1 MKKIVIMFF
10 VVLAGLLN
18 GCAKADNKISDTIIV
33 YGSMGTST
41 SYSDLGVFENER
53 GILYYFDPVTG
64 IRTPLCSKVNC
75 RHEGYSSTNPHP
87 TCDAFFA
94 EWYNC
99 SAIVGDRLYYVAGEE
114 KNPLFVKD
122 IYRADKDGTNRRLLY
137 RAENTEI
144 FTLGTYEDNYFIYL
158 YYNQEDQNGLPLEKI
173 RLGMILLD
181 LETEEITDVDFGD
194 TYGGRLLAA
203 TVKDDKV
210 YIYESYFTEDI
221 SKIDFAGLSALERE
235 DYNNSF
241 LKEEIWEYNIKTG
254 EKRKYCE
261 IPSDSTFCMI
271 AYGHMFTCYNNRMI
285 LQELGNDTVY
295 EITGVSC
302 EGYSKCLFDS
312 GVLFSGNGK
321 VLLWENGTRE
331 LKEIGTYDPENRIY
345 LTWVTPHWV
354 YGNIFG
360 TAGNDLVC
368 FPREEFMKG
377 SFEYKVMDNGE

>member
-1 MKKIVIMFF
+1 MLVSILTGCTKTKK
-10 VVLAGLLN
+10 N
-18 GCAKADNKISDTIIV
+18 ADFDAIIA
-33 YGSMGTST
+33 YGSMGYTT

-64 IRTPLCSKVNC
+64 ISTPLCSKVNC

-99 SAIVGDRLYYVAGEE
+99 SAIVGERLYYVAGEE
-114 KNPLFVKD
+114 GNELFVKD
-122 IYRADKDGTNRRLLY
+122 FYRADKDGTNRKLLY

-144 FTLGTYEDNYFIYL
+144 FTLGTYEGNYFIYL
-158 YYNQEDQNGLPLEKI
+158 YYNQEDQNGIPLEKI

-181 LETEEITDVDFGD
+181 LETEEIKDVDFGD

-203 TVKDDKV
+203 TVKDDKI
-210 YIYESYFTEDI
+210 YIYMSYFTEDI

-235 DYNNSF
+235 DYNASF
-241 LKEEIWEYNIKTG
+241 LKEEIWEYSIKTG

-261 IPSDSTFCMI
+261 IPSDSTSCI
-271 AYGHMFTCYNNRMI
+271 LAYGHMFISYDNRMTM
-285 LQELGNDTVY
+285 QELGNDTVY
-295 EITGVSC
+295 EITGVSG

-360 TAGNDLVC
+360 TAGNDPVC
-368 FPREEFMKG
+368 FSREKFMNG
-377 SFEYKVMDNGE
+377 NFNYKIMDIMTD

>member
-1 MKKIVIMFF
+1 MKKIVIMILVIF
-10 VVLAGLLN
+10 AGLLN
-18 GCAKADNKISDTIIV
+18 GCAKADSKPSDAIIV
-33 YGSMGTST
+33 YGAMGTT
-41 SYSDLGVFENER
+41 TTYSDLGVFENER

-64 IRTPLCSKVNC
+64 IRAPLCSKVNC
-75 RHEGYSSTNPHP
+75 KHEGYGSTNPHP

-94 EWYNC
+94 EMYNS
-99 SAIVGDRLYYVAGEE
+99 SAIVRDHLYYVAGEE
-114 KNPLFVKD
+114 GNELFVKGF
-122 IYRADKDGTNRRLLY
+122 YRADKDGTNRKLLY

-221 SKIDFAGLSALERE
+221 SKIDFGGLSAWERE

-271 AYGHMFTCYNNRMI
+271 AYGHMFTCYDNRMI

-295 EITGVSC
+295 EIAGVSC